1 MAQKDPSGETLTKAK
16 VLEGSLR
23 NTGIHACGVIIT
35 PTDIRELIPVATA
48 KDSEMW
54 CTQFDNAVVES
65 AGLLKMDFLGLKTLT
80 LIKDAVAL
88 VRKRHGVVL
97 DMEAIPIDDELTY
110 ALFQR
115 GETVGIFQYESP
127 GMQKHLKD
135 LKPSVFGDLIAM
147 NALYRPGPL
156 EYIPSFIRRKHG
168 VEAITYDLA
177 DMEDNLKETY
187 GITVYQEQVMLLS
200 QKLAGF
206 TKGEADVLRKA
217 MGKKLRDVLD
227 KMKPKF
233 VAGGTERGH
242 DATVLEKIWKDWE
255 AFASYA
261 FNKSHSTCYAWIA
274 YQTAYL
280 KAHYPAEYMA
290 AVLSNNMNDIKQVS
304 FFMEECKRMRLDVLG
319 PDINESDSTFTVN
332 DQGAVRFGLL
342 GMRGVGG
349 SAVEFLLR
357 DRAEKGPYESVFD
370 MARRVDLRVV
380 NKGTWEALALGG
392 GFDSFQGM
400 HRALLFSEEH
410 NDGKNFLEKV
420 RRYGQGFQ
428 DQENSTQVSL
438 FGEESGVDIPEP
450 ELPEV
455 PEWNTMELLKRE
467 KEVNG
472 IYLSAHP
479 LDSYRYEIKTF
490 AKNRVSELEDLDAFV
505 QGSGSRDFAVAGL
518 ISNVNLR
525 TTRNGKEM
533 GSFTLEDHEGS
544 REFVL
549 FGQAFLD
556 FRSFFVNDIMVLVR
570 GRVQRPTWARDDA
583 SARLFADISKIYLL
597 SELFEREA
605 RTLSLFAAVEDV
617 QPERWTELAGIL
629 KKYPGKNRVI
639 FHVMDPVTRTQIKMP
654 SRDWSTGV
662 DRHLLKELDEL
673 SHFHAAVKTETAG

>member
-1 MAQKDPSGETLTKAK
+1 
-16 VLEGSLR
+16 
-23 NTGIHACGVIIT
+23 
-35 PTDIRELIPVATA
+35 
-48 KDSEMW
+48 
-54 CTQFDNAVVES
+54 
-65 AGLLKMDFLGLKTLT
+65 LLKMDFLGLKTLT

-556 FRSFFVNDIMVLVR
+556 FRSFFVNDLMVLVR

>member
-1 MAQKDPSGETLTKAK
+1 
-16 VLEGSLR
+16 
-23 NTGIHACGVIIT
+23 
-35 PTDIRELIPVATA
+35 
-48 KDSEMW
+48 
-54 CTQFDNAVVES
+54 
-65 AGLLKMDFLGLKTLT
+65 
-80 LIKDAVAL
+80 
-88 VRKRHGVVL
+88 
-97 DMEAIPIDDELTY
+97 
-110 ALFQR
+110 
-115 GETVGIFQYESP
+115 
-127 GMQKHLKD
+127 
-135 LKPSVFGDLIAM
+135 
-147 NALYRPGPL
+147 
-156 EYIPSFIRRKHG
+156 
-168 VEAITYDLA
+168 
-177 DMEDNLKETY
+177 
-187 GITVYQEQVMLLS
+187 MLLS

-233 VAGGTERGH
+233 VAGGAERGH
-242 DATVLEKIWKDWE
+242 DATILEKIWKDWE

-304 FFMEECKRMRLDVLG
+304 FFMEECKRMKLDVLG
-319 PDINESDSTFTVN
+319 PDVNESDSTFTVN
-332 DQGAVRFGLL
+332 EKGAVRFGLL

-349 SAVEFLLR
+349 SAVEFLLKER
-357 DRAEKGPYESVFD
+357 EEKGPYQSIFD

-380 NKGTWEALALGG
+380 NKGTWEALAFGG
-392 GFDSFQGM
+392 GFDSFPGM
-400 HRALLFSEEH
+400 HRALLFAEE
-410 NDGKNFLEKV
+410 NGDGKNFLEKV

-428 DQENSTQVSL
+428 DQENSAQVSL
-438 FGEESGVDIPEP
+438 FGEDSGVDIPEP

-467 KEVNG
+467 KDVNG

-490 AKNRVSELEDLDAFV
+490 AKNRVSELENLDAFV
-505 QGSGSRDFAVAGL
+505 QGAGSRDFAVAGL

-525 TTRNGKEM
+525 TTRTGKEM

-549 FGQAFLD
+549 FGQSFLD
-556 FRSFFVNDIMVLVR
+556 FRSFFVNDLMVLVR
-570 GRVQRPTWARDDA
+570 GRVQKQSWARDDA
-583 SARLFADISKIYLL
+583 EARLYADISKVCLL

-605 RTLSLFAAVEDV
+605 RTLSLFAAVDDV
-617 QPERWTELAGIL
+617 KPERWSELAGIL

-639 FHVMDPVTRTQIKMP
+639 FHVMDPVTRTQIRMP
-654 SRDWSTGV
+654 SRNWSAGV
-662 DRHLLKELDEL
+662 DRHLLEELDGL
-673 SHFHAAVKTETAG
+673 SHFHAAVKTETA